1 MSRPTTQATLLDAAA
16 AGWDKLWLLIGSLT
30 DEDREASF
38 AFDTAEDKEAHWRRD
53 RNLRDVLAH
62 LHEWHLLLLRWVEA
76 NTAGHAKPFLPA
88 PYTWKTYGELNQVFW
103 EQHQATSLDHV
114 VDLVRQSHDGAIGL
128 IQRFTDQELF
138 TKKHFAWTGTTS
150 LGSYCVSATSS
161 HYDWAMKKIK
171 RHAQQRRTE
180 QLTT

>member
-1 MSRPTTQATLLDAAA
+1 M
-16 AGWDKLWLLIGSLT
+16 WLLIGSLT
-30 DEDREASF
+30 EEDRQASF
-38 AFDTAEDKEAHWRRD
+38 AFDTAVDKEAHWSRD

-76 NTAGHAKPFLPA
+76 NTAGHAQPFLPA

-114 VDLVRQSHDGAIGL
+114 VDLVRESHDGVIQL
-128 IQRFTDQELF
+128 IQRFTDEELF
-138 TKKHFAWTGTTS
+138 TKKYFAWTGTTS

-161 HYDWAMKKIK
+161 HYDWAMKKTR

-180 QLTT
+180 QLST